1 MPQTGIFQFIT
12 GSIDSALSVYITGI
26 ASSVASAIAPLVFAA
41 VTIWIIMFG
50 WATLRGEVQEPVS
63 QFAIRAFKVSALLTL
78 ALNVSIYQANVV
90 VFVNGLISGLVQT
103 TMPGSN
109 ANIFSA
115 IDLVDTKAYNYMH
128 MLWERGTNL
137 FPIGGYA
144 DLFSAAIVL
153 FSAGTIEIVM
163 GGLLSLAKVAISL
176 MLAVGPLFL
185 ACMAFGPTKRFGE
198 GWFAKVANYVLLI
211 FFLATAAAM
220 CLSIYSTFVDLTT
233 AASANDNPL
242 GDAMSFLIL
251 SGTLVFVIVQLP
263 GMAAG
268 IAGGAAISGGAAIT
282 FVSLMSR
289 VLRGNGGGKQN
300 ESFPKNS
307 AEGGSVTR
315 DGRGNSER
323 SSGGGSAP
331 TPAYQRATIDRL
343 LGGKR

>member
-1 MPQTGIFQFIT
+1 MPQTGIFQFIS
-12 GSIDSALSVYITGI
+12 GSIDNALSVFITGL
-26 ASSVASAIAPLVFAA
+26 SSSIASAIEPLVFAA

-50 WATLRGEVQEPVS
+50 WTTLRGEVQEPVS

-78 ALNVSIYQANVV
+78 ALNTAIYQANVV
-90 VFVNGLISGLVQT
+90 VFVNGLTSGLVQT

-153 FSAGTIEIVM
+153 FSAGAIEIVI

-220 CLSIYSTFVDLTT
+220 CLSIYSTFVDRMA
-233 AASANDNPL
+233 AASANDNAL

-251 SGTLVFVIVQLP
+251 CGTLVLVIVQLP

-268 IAGGAAISGGAAIT
+268 IAGGAAISGGTAIT
-282 FVSLMSR
+282 FVSLVSR
-289 VLRGNGGGKQN
+289 MLRGNGGGKQN
-300 ESFPKNS
+300 EPFPKNG

-315 DGRGNSER
+315 DAGGSSGRP
-323 SSGGGSAP
+323 SGGGSAP